1 MANGIYVAASGAKAR
16 LEQLETTSNNLAN
29 LMTAG
34 FKKQEAV
41 YSEVHN
47 EVMNRLGSPEQAL
60 GVNMPTRFLPED
72 RINTKIDDRFT
83 YWSQGN
89 LDETGNTLDLA
100 IEGNGFFKVRDEEGN
115 EFLTRHGRFQ
125 LDDKGQVTN
134 QSGLA
139 LLDIQSKPI
148 KIPMGQG
155 RLNISYDGR
164 VSVGDLQ
171 LNQIALVDI
180 DDGSNKALNRALTHL
195 GEGLY
200 RIDDP
205 NAVEGKSKG
214 VIRQGYMEGSNVNA
228 VMEMTSLLSTSR
240 LFDINQQAIKAM
252 GEMDQQAARDVS
264 RIQG

>member
-60 GVNMPTRFLPED
+60 GVRMPTRFLPED

-100 IEGNGFFKVRDEEGN
+100 IEGKGFFKVRDEEGN
-115 EFLTRHGRFQ
+115 QFLTRHGRFQ
-125 LDDKGQVTN
+125 LDKQGQVTN
-134 QSGLA
+134 QSGLT
-139 LLDIQSKPI
+139 LLDVQSKPVRV
-148 KIPMGQG
+148 PVGQG
-155 RLNISYDGR
+155 LLNISYDGR

-180 DDGSNKALNRALTHL
+180 DDGSNKALNRALTHV

-200 RIDDP
+200 RMDDP
-205 NAVEGKSKG
+205 NAVENKSKG
-214 VIRQGYMEGSNVNA
+214 VVRQGYMEGSNVNA

-264 RIQG
+264 RLQG

>member
-1 MANGIYVAASGAKAR
+1 MANGIYVASSGAKAR
-16 LEQLETTSNNLAN
+16 LEQLETTSHNLAN

-34 FKKQEAV
+34 FKRQEAI
-41 YSEVHN
+41 YREVHN
-47 EVMNRLGSPEQAL
+47 EAMNSIGSPDQAQ
-60 GVNMPTRFLPED
+60 GVRLPARFLPED
-72 RINTKIDDRFT
+72 RINTQIDDRFT

-100 IEGNGFFKVRDEEGN
+100 IEGQGFFKVRDEEGN

-125 LDDKGQVTN
+125 LDEKGQITN

-139 LLDIQSKPI
+139 VLDIRSKPI
-148 KIPMGQG
+148 RVPANQGQ
-155 RLNISYDGR
+155 LNISYDGR
-164 VSVGDLQ
+164 VSVGDFQ
-171 LNQIALVDI
+171 INQIALVNVG
-180 DDGSNKALNRALTHL
+180 DGSNKTLNRALTHL

-205 NAVEGKSKG
+205 NAAETKSTG
-214 VIRQGYMEGSNVNA
+214 IVRQGYMEGSNVNA

-240 LFDINQQAIKAM
+240 IFDINQQAIKAM
-252 GEMDQQAARDVS
+252 GELDQQAARDVS